1 MNTDT
6 LEKQY
11 DALVAKSCDNKNR
24 ISNTN
29 EHILKINDEIDDVKK
44 EIKNICN
51 VDIVTEKHYVDMY
64 EREIDINT
72 KLYKDLRKKNKALK
86 KKVEAMEFKTHNTL
100 NASIQQLSNFYTKNR
115 PNQMKKIHE
124 EIQSSKDIEKKR
136 SMLEKQLKDEELKQ
150 RDLQI
155 ELSKSKEI
163 LCNLDEKLFDLSAIL
178 IEENQHSNVNLKKQ
192 QILKLNQKK
201 ATLERRY
208 NQLQSEYN
216 RI

>member
-1 MNTDT
+1 
-6 LEKQY
+6 
-11 DALVAKSCDNKNR
+11 
-24 ISNTN
+24 
-29 EHILKINDEIDDVKK
+29 
-44 EIKNICN
+44 
-51 VDIVTEKHYVDMY
+51 
-64 EREIDINT
+64 
-72 KLYKDLRKKNKALK
+72 
-86 KKVEAMEFKTHNTL
+86 
-100 NASIQQLSNFYTKNR
+100 
-115 PNQMKKIHE
+115 MKKIHE

-178 IEENQHSNVNLKKQ
+178 IEENQHSNVNLKKN

>member
-1 MNTDT
+1 
-6 LEKQY
+6 
-11 DALVAKSCDNKNR
+11 
-24 ISNTN
+24 
-29 EHILKINDEIDDVKK
+29 
-44 EIKNICN
+44 
-51 VDIVTEKHYVDMY
+51 MY
-64 EREIDINT
+64 EREIDIKT
-72 KLYKDLRKKNKALK
+72 KLHKDLRKKNKALK

-163 LCNLDEKLFDLSAIL
+163 LSNLDEKLFDLSAIL

>member
-1 MNTDT
+1 
-6 LEKQY
+6 
-11 DALVAKSCDNKNR
+11 
-24 ISNTN
+24 
-29 EHILKINDEIDDVKK
+29 
-44 EIKNICN
+44 
-51 VDIVTEKHYVDMY
+51 
-64 EREIDINT
+64 
-72 KLYKDLRKKNKALK
+72 
-86 KKVEAMEFKTHNTL
+86 
-100 NASIQQLSNFYTKNR
+100 
-115 PNQMKKIHE
+115 
-124 EIQSSKDIEKKR
+124 
-136 SMLEKQLKDEELKQ
+136 MLEKQLKDEELKQ

-178 IEENQHSNVNLKKQ
+178 IEENQHSNVNLKKN

>member
-1 MNTDT
+1 
-6 LEKQY
+6 
-11 DALVAKSCDNKNR
+11 
-24 ISNTN
+24 
-29 EHILKINDEIDDVKK
+29 
-44 EIKNICN
+44 
-51 VDIVTEKHYVDMY
+51 MY

-100 NASIQQLSNFYTKNR
+100 NASIQQLSNFYMKNR

-178 IEENQHSNVNLKKQ
+178 IEENQHSNVNLKKK

>member
-51 VDIVTEKHYVDMY
+51 VEIVTEKHYVDMY

-72 KLYKDLRKKNKALK
+72 KLDDFFSKDQIIFYNNIEDLSYKINKYKKDTKERKRIAKNGNDFYLKEFNSTLVSEFILNKTFDIKSK
-86 KKVEAMEFKTHNTL
+86 KKFVWE
-100 NASIQQLSNFYTKNR
+100 
-115 PNQMKKIHE
+115 
-124 EIQSSKDIEKKR
+124 
-136 SMLEKQLKDEELKQ
+136 
-150 RDLQI
+150 
-155 ELSKSKEI
+155 
-163 LCNLDEKLFDLSAIL
+163 
-178 IEENQHSNVNLKKQ
+178 
-192 QILKLNQKK
+192 
-201 ATLERRY
+201 
-208 NQLQSEYN
+208 
-216 RI
+216 

>member
-1 MNTDT
+1 MF
-6 LEKQY
+6 
-11 DALVAKSCDNKNR
+11 
-24 ISNTN
+24 I
-29 EHILKINDEIDDVKK
+29 
-44 EIKNICN
+44 
-51 VDIVTEKHYVDMY
+51 
-64 EREIDINT
+64 INT

-100 NASIQQLSNFYTKNR
+100 NASIQQLSNFYMKNR

-163 LCNLDEKLFDLSAIL
+163 LSNLDEKLFDLSAIL

>member
-1 MNTDT
+1 M
-6 LEKQY
+6 
-11 DALVAKSCDNKNR
+11 
-24 ISNTN
+24 
-29 EHILKINDEIDDVKK
+29 
-44 EIKNICN
+44 
-51 VDIVTEKHYVDMY
+51 
-64 EREIDINT
+64 
-72 KLYKDLRKKNKALK
+72 
-86 KKVEAMEFKTHNTL
+86 
-100 NASIQQLSNFYTKNR
+100 KNR

-163 LCNLDEKLFDLSAIL
+163 LSNLDEKLFDLSAIL

>member
-1 MNTDT
+1 
-6 LEKQY
+6 
-11 DALVAKSCDNKNR
+11 
-24 ISNTN
+24 
-29 EHILKINDEIDDVKK
+29 
-44 EIKNICN
+44 
-51 VDIVTEKHYVDMY
+51 
-64 EREIDINT
+64 
-72 KLYKDLRKKNKALK
+72 
-86 KKVEAMEFKTHNTL
+86 MEFKTHNTL
-100 NASIQQLSNFYTKNR
+100 NASIQQLSNFYMKNR

-150 RDLQI
+150 RDLKI

>member
-1 MNTDT
+1 
-6 LEKQY
+6 
-11 DALVAKSCDNKNR
+11 
-24 ISNTN
+24 
-29 EHILKINDEIDDVKK
+29 
-44 EIKNICN
+44 
-51 VDIVTEKHYVDMY
+51 
-64 EREIDINT
+64 
-72 KLYKDLRKKNKALK
+72 YKDLRKKNKALK

-163 LCNLDEKLFDLSAIL
+163 LSNLDEKLFDLSAIL

>member
-1 MNTDT
+1 MS
-6 LEKQY
+6 
-11 DALVAKSCDNKNR
+11 KSQANDSANMADEIKK
-24 ISNTN
+24 
-29 EHILKINDEIDDVKK
+29 LNDE
-44 EIKNICN
+44 NIGLL
-51 VDIVTEKHYVDMY
+51 H
-64 EREIDINT
+64 
-72 KLYKDLRKKNKALK
+72 KL
-86 KKVEAMEFKTHNTL
+86 
-100 NASIQQLSNFYTKNR
+100 
-115 PNQMKKIHE
+115 
-124 EIQSSKDIEKKR
+124 
-136 SMLEKQLKDEELKQ
+136 EELKQ

-163 LCNLDEKLFDLSAIL
+163 LSNLDEKLFDLSAIL